1 MTTLICEELADDRP
15 TRRPDWRRLVTL
27 LPRLLWRAQQRRRDR
42 MTLLTMSD
50 PMLRDIGISRQQANR
65 TAQEI
70 SLWR

>member
-1 MTTLICEELADDRP
+1 MATLIYEKLTNDRP
-15 TRRPDWRRLVTL
+15 TRRPDWHRLATL

-50 PMLRDIGISRQQANR
+50 PMLRDIGISRPQADQA
-65 TAQEI
+65 AQDI